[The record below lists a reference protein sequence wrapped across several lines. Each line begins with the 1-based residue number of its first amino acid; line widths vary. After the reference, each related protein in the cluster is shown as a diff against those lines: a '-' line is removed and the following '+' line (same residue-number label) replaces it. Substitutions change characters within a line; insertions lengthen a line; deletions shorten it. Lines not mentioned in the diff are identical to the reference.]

1 MQLDEAV
8 SPLRRRQTTEE
19 EANAKR
25 QLLTKLAWITFSDHT
40 MVVWSSFTSR
50 GQSFVASDPF
60 GKCSMQLVS
69 SPQSDESGNMKLRV
83 NGTQC
88 LLKVSSSLLG
98 HEMSWNTEEKSKR
111 LDLLSSTHDV
121 TERLILLEQ
130 DAQHRWTNSSQ
141 SKWEA
146 EPKHV
151 FLLAQLPTI

>member
-25 QLLTKLAWITFSDHT
+25 QLLTKLAWITFSDRT

-50 GQSFVASDPF
+50 GQSFLASDPF
-60 GKCSMQLVS
+60 GKCSMQLMRT
-69 SPQSDESGNMKLRV
+69 PQSDESRNMKLRE

-98 HEMSWNTEEKSKR
+98 WNAEEKSKR
-111 LDLLSSTHDV
+111 VDLLSSTHDV
-121 TERLILLEQ
+121 TECLILLEQ

-151 FLLAQLPTI
+151 FLLTQQPSI